1 MKERRFDFGWSRA
14 AYAGPWI
21 FAAVLIGAALGLQ
34 LARPDLWSAWFAVAL
49 VAVNSFVVGSSCA
62 PPTGRTTLS
71 IVKVLR
77 RGRIV
82 AFDRFDAWYID
93 GGGRALLERNLRIA
107 GLPGRV
113 EVVTGDLT
121 RMPFP
126 DAHFDSAVS
135 AHVIDHLKQH
145 KKTALAEIRRVLKPG
160 MYATTEGCSLNSISA
175 LGIARL
181 SQGRCH
187 WPRVALLV
195 AREPTSR
202 SDPMPPQGCK
212 VEAVL
217 VQGKMTPLR
226 ATNLQV
232 EEIEGTGPPGR

>member
-1 MKERRFDFGWSRA
+1 M
-14 AYAGPWI
+14 
-21 FAAVLIGAALGLQ
+21 
-34 LARPDLWSAWFAVAL
+34 
-49 VAVNSFVVGSSCA
+49 
-62 PPTGRTTLS
+62 
-71 IVKVLR
+71 KVLR

-145 KKTALAEIRRVLKPG
+145 KKTALAEIRRVLKSG

-217 VQGKMTPLR
+217 VQGKMTRGSGRYRPRRRPSQQPARLVRRRSGVFHLLFHAEPEQVLWCSTR
-226 ATNLQV
+226 AARLGKTSGSQDSL
-232 EEIEGTGPPGR
+232 GLM

>member
-1 MKERRFDFGWSRA
+1 M
-14 AYAGPWI
+14 
-21 FAAVLIGAALGLQ
+21 
-34 LARPDLWSAWFAVAL
+34 
-49 VAVNSFVVGSSCA
+49 
-62 PPTGRTTLS
+62 
-71 IVKVLR
+71 KVLR

-195 AREPTSR
+195 TREPTSR

-217 VQGKMTPLR
+217 VQGKMTR
-226 ATNLQV
+226 
-232 EEIEGTGPPGR
+232 GSGRYRPRRRPSQQPARLVRRRSGVFHLCSMRNQSRCFGVQHARLDSERQAVRRTHWD